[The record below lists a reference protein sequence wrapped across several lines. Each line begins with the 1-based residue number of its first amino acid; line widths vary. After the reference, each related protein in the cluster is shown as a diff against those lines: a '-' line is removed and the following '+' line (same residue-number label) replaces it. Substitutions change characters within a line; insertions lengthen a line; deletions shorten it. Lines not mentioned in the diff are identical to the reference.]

1 VIAIR
6 RPPWL
11 GDCPPFIGQGGSSLQ
26 ACHTI
31 SPTCRGMA
39 YNAAELT
46 VVLANLAPA
55 GASWRVLCPY
65 GSVFEGSGVEVG
77 CPAAAR
83 GRLEGGV
90 NGRPYEVQWRPWR
103 HPVSHPNLK
112 ANSNA

>member
-1 VIAIR
+1 
-6 RPPWL
+6 
-11 GDCPPFIGQGGSSLQ
+11 
-26 ACHTI
+26 
-31 SPTCRGMA
+31 MA

-90 NGRPYEVQWRPWR
+90 NGTVRGTVAAVATSCVTPEFEGKLECINYMCARIKLYTRNDSVNIRY
-103 HPVSHPNLK
+103 SAK
-112 ANSNA
+112 A